1 MPLATRMPGPA
12 IQAAHSAAQA
22 VVPAGVDSEIEV
34 VAEASEAG
42 PSSLHEKTLPKPGE
56 AVHAA
61 GAQTP
66 ASMLSAVAKLGAT
79 SVLTQTAD
87 DRQTKLERKKS
98 TLYGFHAHTEHTKGR
113 AGRVS
118 FAGRRSSAG
127 AALQEAASSHNCSAA
142 PSGIGRM
149 PAAPA
154 LPAARPLPMP
164 NLAPATGRVAPTAP
178 WDAHSTLA
186 AAAVAMDR
194 LPEGGSIHKILLDLI
209 PSPIYVRSADGR
221 GPLWWAY
228 SSGQKQIR
236 KLLTKSGCQ
245 KDLVDKDGLSPK
257 DIKKTKKK

>member
-1 MPLATRMPGPA
+1 MPAELVDQCSKFDPADRCGFAHVVEQLSSPETRREATRMPFATRMPGPA
-12 IQAAHSAAQA
+12 LQRTQAAAARA
-22 VVPAGVDSEIEV
+22 DAGSEITP
-34 VAEASEAG
+34 ASEAG
-42 PSSLHEKTLPKPGE
+42 SSSLHEKTLPKPGE

-127 AALQEAASSHNCSAA
+127 AALQEAALSHNCSAA

-154 LPAARPLPMP
+154 LPAVSFAKRL
-164 NLAPATGRVAPTAP
+164 LVRTRRSQGATGRSTFGDG
-178 WDAHSTLA
+178 DAVT
-186 AAAVAMDR
+186 V
-194 LPEGGSIHKILLDLI
+194 
-209 PSPIYVRSADGR
+209 
-221 GPLWWAY
+221 
-228 SSGQKQIR
+228 
-236 KLLTKSGCQ
+236 
-245 KDLVDKDGLSPK
+245 
-257 DIKKTKKK
+257 